1 MVLIAGGCAGR
12 LQPVEMPMEM
22 TPSPSHSAKWEHL
35 SEIHPGDWF
44 HVLNQGDDALDWRLR
59 AIDSAV
65 ESIDLQTFIWELD
78 GAGSMVRD
86 HLLAAAER
94 GAKEQELAQE
104 KAVVVI
110 KEAKEQARTII
121 AQAEKRNAEIV
132 DAAKDEAK
140 EEADRILVA
149 AKAEV
154 EQEINRAKEELRGKV
169 IDLALAGA
177 SKILEREVKIED
189 HNASLEKL
197 SANL

>member
-1 MVLIAGGCAGR
+1 MNINLTLIGQSITFAIF
-12 LQPVEMPMEM
+12 V
-22 TPSPSHSAKWEHL
+22 
-35 SEIHPGDWF
+35 WF
-44 HVLNQGDDALDWRLR
+44 CMKFIWPPIVAALDERKQR
-59 AIDSAV
+59 IA
-65 ESIDLQTFIWELD
+65 D
-78 GAGSMVRD
+78 G
-86 HLLAAAER
+86 LAAAER

-104 KAVVVI
+104 KAIAVI

-121 AQAEKRNAEIV
+121 SQAEKRNAEIV
-132 DAAKDEAK
+132 DLAKDEAR
-140 EEADRILVA
+140 EEAERIIVA

-154 EQEINRAKEELRGKV
+154 EQEANRAREELRSKV